1 MIDLGI
7 FLDFYFTKWLFIGS
21 TFYGVC
27 RLVNKLIM
35 RN

>member
-7 FLDFYFTKWLFIGS
+7 FINFYFTKWLFIAS

-27 RLVNKLIM
+27 RLVKRLMKGN
-35 RN
+35 